1 MYLRICENI
10 AEIAAI
16 LLISMAYILC
26 LQQVG
31 LIEPLPVPNIS
42 WSNKQSGVDRGPG
55 VDRLVSA
62 ACRKPASK
70 SPSRRIVL
78 V

>member
-26 LQQVG
+26 LQQLG
-31 LIEPLPVPNIS
+31 LIEPLPVPNIA
-42 WSNKQSGVDRGPG
+42 WSDEQTGVNLGSVADQ
-55 VDRLVSA
+55 LVTTTCPA
-62 ACRKPASK
+62 AASK